1 MEWEWSVFF
10 STLLSGII
18 SLSVA
23 WFTLWKKEKND
34 KKNTRIQLKT
44 KLLFF
49 IINLTDF
56 RDEVLKAVS
65 KNSKEEYDYK
75 NKSVL
80 NDNYGGYKLNL
91 EELILLK
98 DILIYKELSNSSTV
112 ESIKKVFK
120 NKVHKNSIN
129 NKMKKSIILGD
140 EKANLIKTFLEL
152 SIINEEVVIEQEKII
167 SNLIV
172 FKTILENSAT
182 EYYILNMRE
191 TNVLYQ
197 TKIMIDKIIHKM
209 NHKNYYIDTDFLI
222 FLVLINCINELC
234 NSEID

>member
-1 MEWEWSVFF
+1 MDWSVFYGA
-10 STLLSGII
+10 LIGGII

-23 WFTLWKKEKND
+23 WFTLWSKEKRGE
-34 KKNTRIQLKT
+34 KNTKNQLKT

-49 IINLTDF
+49 ITNLTDF
-56 RDEVLKAVS
+56 RDEVFKVVS

-80 NDNYGGYKLNL
+80 KDNDGGYKLNL

-112 ESIKKVFK
+112 ENIKNVFK
-120 NKVHKNSIN
+120 NEVHKNSMN
-129 NKMKKSIILGD
+129 NKNKESIILCD
-140 EKANLIKTFLEL
+140 EKANLIKPFLEL
-152 SIINEEVVIEQEKII
+152 PIINKEVVIEQEKII

-172 FKTILENSAT
+172 FKTLLENSVT

-191 TNVLYQ
+191 INVLYQ
-197 TKIMIDKIIHKM
+197 TKIIIDDIIHKI
-209 NHKNYYIDTDFLI
+209 NKENYNIDTDFLI

-234 NSEID
+234 ISEIR